1 MLLADWRQRLEQNGF
16 SYPTLLKA
24 AAERGSRAH
33 ETLAKTQ
40 ILPAD
45 VRQAVRDA
53 ISLLSE
59 KRTRFTYSDVLN
71 RSLNNLDARSQI
83 ALLARQAIEEA
94 ISAQLLIPLDREK
107 GLFTSSL
114 HLLDELSLQD
124 LARRIRNETVP
135 GMARTRCAA
144 DVLPTSLTDGRLPIA
159 IISLAGGMQ
168 NLSKTVL
175 AASDLARSQGRAF
188 RVLASDKAVARF
200 LENESLES
208 GSVLTLN
215 RLSQAELPEKATWIV
230 AGAETLSVRDTVTVL
245 DTVLRTQSQL
255 LMIDSSG
262 RQGTGNALQILEEAG
277 VIRLHGTSAPV
288 TYAVRSEPDKIQ
300 RYALLAEEYA
310 EYFRKDETVAAQVS
324 GPREQAALTARIR
337 QTLFERGCLGNR
349 TVRVDT
355 LLPVWLDR
363 KNRRQLDTYRE
374 GMVLEYR
381 EPENARWCVTPLTES
396 VPKLGVSGY
405 RMMQAKKQA

>member
-1 MLLADWRQRLEQNGF
+1 MKEIEHLATTRKMRDGVKQTVLTGKILAAAFHHDTSRELDPHLHTHLILLNITEYKGRWRTLSSDKAGKSGFIETLFALQVALGKIYRHELRQRIEAMGFETVITGNNGLWEIEGVPVGLFSRRTERIRAAVGEDAPLKVRDIAALATRLQKQGLPDRSMLLADWKQRLEQNGF

-71 RSLNNLDARSQI
+71 RSLNNLDARSHI
-83 ALLARQAIEEA
+83 VLLARQAIEEA

-124 LARRIRNETVP
+124 LAGRIRNETVP

-168 NLSKTVL
+168 NLGKTVL
-175 AASDLARSQGRAF
+175 EAAELARSQGHAF

-200 LENESLES
+200 P
-208 GSVLTLN
+208 G
-215 RLSQAELPEKATWIV
+215 K
-230 AGAETLSVRDTVTVL
+230 
-245 DTVLRTQSQL
+245 
-255 LMIDSSG
+255 
-262 RQGTGNALQILEEAG
+262 
-277 VIRLHGTSAPV
+277 
-288 TYAVRSEPDKIQ
+288 
-300 RYALLAEEYA
+300 
-310 EYFRKDETVAAQVS
+310 
-324 GPREQAALTARIR
+324 
-337 QTLFERGCLGNR
+337 
-349 TVRVDT
+349 
-355 LLPVWLDR
+355 
-363 KNRRQLDTYRE
+363 
-374 GMVLEYR
+374 
-381 EPENARWCVTPLTES
+381 
-396 VPKLGVSGY
+396 
-405 RMMQAKKQA
+405 